1 MLKLLLRYSNYLNTG
16 DIDPSVIP
24 ETERII
30 TSRRR
35 GDYSQTLPTNLDWSL
50 TGNNILLRHYYFI
63 ILFALHE
70 ILYIVGSVTDVIDQ
84 GPCNSCAAHSAS
96 SALESCLAIARGMKF
111 KDL

>member
-50 TGNNILLRHYYFI
+50 TGNILLRHYYFVCSTWN
-63 ILFALHE
+63 F
-70 ILYIVGSVTDVIDQ
+70 VGSVTDVIDQ

-96 SALESCLAIARGMKF
+96 SALESCLAIARGIKF